1 MTQTDPVAAEKIKSE
16 RWVLEEKPFTSSV
29 PVVGG
34 VIVGFRSAWNS
45 VAAKWYI
52 RRIAQQHTRFN
63 LLFAQLID
71 HLNSRLVS
79 DSKENSEFSHDIA
92 EMTVLLTSIKHSL
105 ESLEERISL
114 LEQTHH
120 NEEG

>member
-1 MTQTDPVAAEKIKSE
+1 MTETDPVAPEKIKSE
-16 RWVLEEKPFTSSV
+16 RWVLEEIPFTSSV

-34 VIVGFRSAWNS
+34 LIVGFRNAWNS
-45 VAAKWYI
+45 VAAKWYV
-52 RRIAQQHTRFN
+52 RRIAQQQTRYN

-71 HLNSRLVS
+71 HLNSQLAS

-92 EMTVLLTSIKHSL
+92 EITVLTTSISRSL

-120 NEEG
+120 DVEE

>member
-1 MTQTDPVAAEKIKSE
+1 MAQTDPVAAKKIKSE

-34 VIVGFRSAWNS
+34 LIVGFRNAWNS

-52 RRIAQQHTRFN
+52 RRIAQQQTRFN

-71 HLNSRLVS
+71 HLNSQLVS
-79 DSKENSEFSHDIA
+79 DSKENSEFSHDLA

>member
-1 MTQTDPVAAEKIKSE
+1 MTQTDPVAAKKIKSE

-34 VIVGFRSAWNS
+34 LIVGFRNAWNS

-52 RRIAQQHTRFN
+52 RRIAQQQTRFN

-71 HLNSRLVS
+71 HLNSQLVS
-79 DSKENSEFSHDIA
+79 DSKENSEFSHDLA